1 MKESSEKLFFGCL
14 FVPPSKNAFTLAEL
28 LLASAI
34 LAFALS
40 GLLALFTNCIVLSE
54 TGRNSFVTLHHGELI
69 MEEIKNTDFS
79 NISNKIQNGDW
90 DWDAGDIVSQGLAP
104 LTNEQIDTSVS
115 GSDVLDIT
123 VNVTWLDRGA
133 RSRNLS
139 LTTKMVSP

>member
-1 MKESSEKLFFGCL
+1 MYFLLKHRQGISSN
-14 FVPPSKNAFTLAEL
+14 SAFTLVEL

-40 GLLALFTNCIVLSE
+40 GLLALFTNCIVLNE
-54 TGRNSFVTLHHGELI
+54 TSKNSFIALHHAELVI
-69 MEEIKNTDFS
+69 EEIKNTDFS
-79 NISNKIQNGDW
+79 DISNKIQNGDW
-90 DWDAGDIVSQGLAP
+90 DWDESDIGSKGLTP
-104 LTNEQIDTSVS
+104 LTNEQIDTLVS

-123 VNVTWLDRGA
+123 VNVIWLDRGA